1 MSLIILEHL
10 SQGQAFE
17 MLAAQNQLYASKI
30 DLTMSLT
37 PTGVESYD
45 NTSTKMVLLSQMTLK
60 LSARSVVA
68 LATTL
73 AALRAV
79 DTLFWVV
86 LDTSNGDTSP
96 YH

>member
-17 MLAAQNQLYASKI
+17 MLEAQDQLYAKI

-60 LSARSVVA
+60 LSAGSVIA

-73 AALRAV
+73 AALRVV
-79 DTLFWVV
+79 DILFWVV
-86 LDTSNGDTSP
+86 LDTRNGDT

>member
-17 MLAAQNQLYASKI
+17 MLEAQDQLYASKI

-60 LSARSVVA
+60 LSAGSVIA

-73 AALRAV
+73 AALRV
-79 DTLFWVV
+79 VGILFWLV
-86 LDTSNGDTSP
+86 LDTRNGDT